1 MSRLSCILLNWVKDV
16 SFSTRYKGV
25 KMKLRLIL
33 LFSSLAAISACS
45 GTKTLNLE
53 SPLQPSD
60 RHLNAKDAASTQ
72 SSSDIPEVNKRNIPL
87 PPPKPSNKVETYSVV
102 VTNVPAQEI
111 LFALARDAKIN
122 LDIAPGVQGN
132 VTINAINQTLPQILS
147 RISKQV
153 EMRYELDNGNLIVM
167 PDSPYLKTYKVDYV
181 NMTRDS
187 DGGISNSTQVGGGN
201 TPGSAGSTGA
211 AGNNSKLSI
220 TSSSKNH
227 FWERLE
233 SNIKDI
239 LRETDKILPDG
250 SSETSVQRS
259 SNANT
264 TGTGVQQSSGN
275 SKRKSAAN
283 GGIDNSPNA
292 ASIEEEGT
300 TVTSR
305 NTFREAASVISNPE
319 NGIITVRATSKQHEK
334 IQEFISHVM
343 TNSHRQ
349 VMIEATIVEVQLSK
363 EYQQGVNWNTALN
376 SSSGFSASQAPS
388 NSITATNS
396 GSLFT
401 LNYNGNSSG
410 LGALAASV
418 KLMESFG
425 TVKVLSSPKLSVLNN
440 QTAMLRVVDNYVY
453 FTVTATPGIV
463 SAGVSTVA
471 TYTTTPNS
479 IPIGFTM
486 SVTPQINDNDSVLL
500 NMRPSITRLF
510 GYVNDPNPTLTQAG
524 VVSKIPQTQTRE
536 MESVLRIDN
545 NQIAVMGGLMQD
557 QINNNSDGVPGLS
570 SIPFI
575 GNFFKYRNDT
585 STKSE
590 LVIFIR
596 PVVIKDAS
604 IEGDFSDYRG
614 NLPNADF
621 FKNNSNKDEPQEKQK
636 L

>member
-1 MSRLSCILLNWVKDV
+1 MKY
-16 SFSTRYKGV
+16 RY
-25 KMKLRLIL
+25 LL
-33 LFSSLAAISACS
+33 LFLCLSSISACS
-45 GTKTLNLE
+45 GNKTVKLDPLE
-53 SPLQPSD
+53 PSD
-60 RHLNAKDAASTQ
+60 KHLQAKDAASAQ
-72 SSSDIPEVNKRNIPL
+72 NDGDIPQANKHTIPL
-87 PPPKPSNKVETYSVV
+87 PPPKPSSKVETYSVV

-153 EMRYELDNGNLIVM
+153 DMRYEFDNGNLIVM
-167 PDSPYLKTYKVDYV
+167 PDTPYLKTYKIDYV
-181 NMTRDS
+181 NMIRDS
-187 DGGISNSTQVGGGN
+187 DGGISNSTQVGGGAA
-201 TPGSAGSTGA
+201 AGTSGGASA

-220 TSSSKNH
+220 VSSSKNH

-259 SNANT
+259 SNTST
-264 TGTGVQQSSGN
+264 TGTGVQPAASG
-275 SKRKSAAN
+275 KKQVVAK
-283 GGIDNSPNA
+283 GGIENSPNA
-292 ASIEEEGT
+292 ATIEDEGT

-305 NTFREAASVISNPE
+305 STFREAASVISNPE
-319 NGIITVRATSKQHEK
+319 NGIITVRATAKQHEK
-334 IQEFISHVM
+334 IQEFISQVM
-343 TNSHRQ
+343 TNAHRQ
-349 VMIEATIVEVQLSK
+349 VLIEATIVEVQLSK
-363 EYQQGVNWNTALN
+363 QYQQGVNWSTALTGTT
-376 SSSGFSASQAPS
+376 GFSTSQTPTGTLPS
-388 NSITATNS
+388 TNTGSI
-396 GSLFT
+396 FT
-401 LNYNGNSSG
+401 LNYNNPSTGI
-410 LGALAASV
+410 GALAASI
-418 KLMESFG
+418 KMMESFG

-440 QTAMLRVVDNYVY
+440 QTAMLRVVNNYVY

-463 SAGVSTVA
+463 SSGVSTVA

-486 SVTPQINDNDSVLL
+486 SVTPQINENDSVLL

-510 GYVNDPNPTLTQAG
+510 GYVNDPNPTLAAAG
-524 VVSKIPQTQTRE
+524 VVSQIPETQTRE
-536 MESVLRIDN
+536 MESVLKIDN

-557 QINNNSDGVPGLS
+557 QINNLSDGIPFLS

-575 GNFFKYRNDT
+575 GNLFKYRNDS

-596 PVVIKDAS
+596 PIVLKEAS
-604 IEGDFSDYRG
+604 VEGDFSEFR
-614 NLPNADF
+614 NSLPNANF
-621 FKNNSNKDEPQEKQK
+621 FKDKKSNDEPQDKKK